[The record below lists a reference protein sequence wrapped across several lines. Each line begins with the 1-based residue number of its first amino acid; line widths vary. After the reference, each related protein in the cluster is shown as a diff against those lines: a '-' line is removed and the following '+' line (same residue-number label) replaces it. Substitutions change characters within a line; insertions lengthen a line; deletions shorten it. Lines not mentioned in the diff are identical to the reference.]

1 MIRKILWMVI
11 LLVMTAC
18 TILFTEGGEIVADPT
33 PTATQCADC
42 TPVPTEIVILTET
55 MEPTATDVPTIEVTP
70 ATTEPTQSSEFTL
83 TPMPSSTSTLVPPT
97 ATKTTVP
104 ATATKTTIPSATAT
118 KTEVPAATSTRT
130 VVTEIYAVQPAT
142 PVFMQNFVHTTEGCA
157 WQGVAGQVFDAS
169 GKPVTNLIVK
179 VSGFWEGKGISLVG
193 ITGMVSGLP
202 YGPGSYEIVLGDTA
216 FDTVDQLQI
225 QIFSADQTPLTE
237 PLSFSTS
244 ADCSKNLVIINF
256 KAK

>member
-1 MIRKILWMVI
+1 MIRKILWMMI
-11 LLVMTAC
+11 LLVMTGC
-18 TILFTEGGEIVADPT
+18 TILFTEGGEIIVNPT
-33 PTATQCADC
+33 PTSVICVDC
-42 TPVPTEIVILTET
+42 TPVPTEIVISTATAEPAATDLPATEV
-55 MEPTATDVPTIEVTP
+55 PTATSEPTRIPESTATLAPTFTATAVPPTATMTSIP
-70 ATTEPTQSSEFTL
+70 ATATKTAIL
-83 TPMPSSTSTLVPPT
+83 AT

-104 ATATKTTIPSATAT
+104 S
-118 KTEVPAATSTRT
+118 ATSTSM
-130 VVTEIYAVQPAT
+130 TEIYTVQPAT
-142 PVFMQNFVHTTEGCA
+142 PVFMQNFIHTTEGCA

-179 VSGFWEGKGISLVG
+179 VSGYWEGKGISLVG

-202 YGPGSYEIVLGDTA
+202 YGPGSYEIVLGNAA

-225 QIFSADQTPLTE
+225 QIFSANQTPLTV

-244 ADCSKNLVIINF
+244 ADCSKNLVMINF